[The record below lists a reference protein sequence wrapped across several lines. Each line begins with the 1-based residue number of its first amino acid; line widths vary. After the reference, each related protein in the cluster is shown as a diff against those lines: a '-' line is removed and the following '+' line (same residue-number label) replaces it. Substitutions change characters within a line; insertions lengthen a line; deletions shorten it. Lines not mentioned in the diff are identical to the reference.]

1 MVIYEELWTGDCL
14 EPQLCFATNFVTF
27 LAILEGVFLS
37 AKIRAPLQYSWAS
50 LVAQAVKNLPAL

>member
-1 MVIYEELWTGDCL
+1 MVIDEELWTGDCL

-37 AKIRAPLQYSWAS
+37 AKIRAHSSILG
-50 LVAQAVKNLPAL
+50 LPWWLRQ